1 MLLVAVVATGDY
13 HILKCDV
20 SDDLFL
26 VATMVATGSKNT
38 TTNSVFF
45 LLLRF
50 FGSYR

>member
-20 SDDLFL
+20 LFL